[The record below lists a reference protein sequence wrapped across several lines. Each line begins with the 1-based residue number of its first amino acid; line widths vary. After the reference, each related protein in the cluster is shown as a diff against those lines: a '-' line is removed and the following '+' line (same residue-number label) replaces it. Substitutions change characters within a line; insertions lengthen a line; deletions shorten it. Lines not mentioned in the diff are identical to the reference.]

1 MCSGAGLGIASSP
14 FSARGAIRD
23 GVYVQ
28 PSAHRAQMY
37 RFLAP
42 ILAASWV
49 GMRSFAPCCTKRSHP
64 PLYVPQADAAE
75 RGREVLVAGLPC
87 YETRPSSE
95 ISDTNG
101 PAVLV
106 FTDVFGWRSG
116 RTRLLCDQLAE
127 EAGLQVPGR
136 ASALIRPRNPN
147 KKTQQW
153 RAFAGAPPQLLS
165 QRRLGSH
172 EASRGLVGSMVRR
185 QAHLVLRLVGEPTS
199 TDRPLAVVDVS
210 SFPDSDYLCGAG
222 SA

>member
-75 RGREVLVAGLPC
+75 
-87 YETRPSSE
+87 PSSE
-95 ISDTNG
+95 ISDANG

-172 EASRGLVGSMVRR
+172 EASRGLAGSMVRR